1 VSDARPDA
9 SAPDKASAVAPSDT
23 RAGEERAMDAPGAS
37 AGAPDAVDATPAV
50 ERTPTPE
57 QAAAI
62 EARGRDVLLEA
73 GAGSGKT
80 GVMVERYVRL
90 AVDEG
95 VSPDA
100 ILAFT
105 FTDKAAAE
113 LRARVR
119 AELSRRAAGQGA
131 SAVRAAALLSTIG
144 GSWIT
149 TIHGFCNRV
158 LGAHPVAAGVDPGF
172 RVLDQPEAERAARE
186 AFDAALTEFLAD
198 GDPAREE
205 TVAAYDLE
213 GLRGVI
219 GVTHDELRSRG
230 VAEPALP
237 DPPVSDP
244 AEMVARAI
252 EAAGECLEEL
262 KEGNGRRAAL
272 EEALARLTQ
281 PGPPPSLAELETLRP
296 GGTAKALGLF
306 REAIDAA
313 ISSTAEAGDGGVA
326 YRHLAELLRLYTA
339 AFEAAKERR
348 AGIDFEDLQILAA
361 RLLERA
367 EIGQAYRGRFSHLL
381 VDEFQDTNRLQLRL
395 IEALQGPRTQLVVV
409 GDELQ
414 SIYSFR
420 HADLDVFRRRREQI
434 DADPGAELMRL
445 SGNFRSRPE
454 VIGAVN
460 LFGEALLGAA
470 YRPLRVGAPPATE
483 APRGSGP
490 AVELHLTARDGWDEH
505 GIDLDPAI
513 DGRTPLNCLA
523 EARALAA
530 RLRELQDA
538 GIERGAMVVL
548 LRAFTH
554 LDAYEDSLARAGL
567 RPYVVG
573 GRGYWSQQQVA
584 DVCALLATIANPL
597 DDEALFGA
605 LASPACAVAPD
616 TLWLLR
622 GAAGKRRHV
631 WPALER
637 LAVEEG
643 ADLGRSGSA
652 LGRVGGTEA
661 EAART
666 GPADGAE
673 GDSARS
679 GRPGDAEAD
688 AARSGPADDML
699 DAPERLAD
707 IPAGERALL
716 AEFATRL
723 VGLRGRAPR
732 LGLAGLVEAAV
743 TETGYDLAT
752 LLRPAGEARLAN
764 VRKLSRLAA
773 AYEEREGRDL
783 RGLLDFLAARA
794 EIDTEAQ
801 AATAAEGHDGVRIM
815 TVHNAKGL
823 EFEVVAVPDLAR
835 GLLSGG
841 RRPVLALG
849 REQPPRVGLQWR
861 RLGRPAVNLYDYGE
875 LIEAGEARDS
885 EEGLRL
891 FHVAAT
897 RARERLILSGVVKPE
912 PGKDMKPGTAVIE
925 RLVDALGAPRGS
937 EEEPS
942 SDDADPASGEA
953 GSDAAD
959 PLSGEPG
966 SETTGTAAAPGDIA
980 AIQVPAPEPRP
991 GLEASFAPSEIAVH
1005 LNLPSPERAA
1015 ELRDLHLDAAA
1026 DRPLGSGTP
1035 PLVERKPPVVPS
1047 RPLSYTAISAFEE
1060 CAYRFYMERVL
1071 GLPATAPSTGAAAPG
1086 TEDEGPS
1093 AREERSARGAAVHAL
1108 LEWSQANTWQEP
1120 DAELARR
1127 HALAAGL
1134 DLDRAVAQSAAG
1146 RAGTRAAAEGLL
1158 GPVRDWLGSPLR
1170 QEIAAATRVRAEVP
1184 ILLKAGSTVL
1194 RGSIDLLVE
1203 REGAPPLVVDYKTD
1217 RLRGED
1223 PSARAAHYE
1232 VQRAIYAMAAAESLG
1247 ATEVEVA
1254 YVFLERAD
1262 APARTLLTEADMA
1275 RGCTRIES
1283 AVTAISAGDF
1293 SPAPEPDRTW
1303 DLCRGCPALGRL
1315 CGGPPP
1321 RP

>member
-1 VSDARPDA
+1 MS
-9 SAPDKASAVAPSDT
+9 
-23 RAGEERAMDAPGAS
+23 E
-37 AGAPDAVDATPAV
+37 ATPAASAAGGAPAPEPAI
-50 ERTPTPE
+50 ERSPTPE
-57 QAAAI
+57 QRAAI

-80 GVMVERYVRL
+80 GVMVERYCRL
-90 AVDEG
+90 VVDES

-100 ILAFT
+100 VLAFT

-119 AELSRRAAGQGA
+119 AELSRRAAGSGA
-131 SAVRAAALLSTIG
+131 AAVRAAALLTTIG
-144 GSWIT
+144 GAWIT

-158 LGAHPVAAGVDPGF
+158 LAAHPVAAGVDPGF

-186 AFDAALTEFLAD
+186 AFDSALAEFLA
-198 GDPAREE
+198 GGEPAREE

-213 GLRGVI
+213 GLRGVVVAI
-219 GVTHDELRSRG
+219 HDELRSRG
-230 VAEPALP
+230 VADPALP
-237 DPPVSDP
+237 DPPASDP
-244 AEMVARAI
+244 AEALAATI

-262 KEGNGRRAAL
+262 KEGDGRRLVL
-272 EEALARLTQ
+272 EEALSRLTT
-281 PGPPPSLAELETLRP
+281 PGPPPSLAELEALRP
-296 GGTAKALGLF
+296 GGKAKPLAPFRDAL
-306 REAIDAA
+306 EAA
-313 ISSTAEAGDGGVA
+313 IARTAEAGDGGVA
-326 YRHLAELLRLYTA
+326 YRHLADLLRLYTA
-339 AFEAAKERR
+339 AFEVAKERR

-395 IEALQGPRTQLVVV
+395 IEALQGPRSQLVVV

-454 VIGAVN
+454 VIAAVN
-460 LFGEALLGAA
+460 LFGASLLGAA
-470 YRPLRVGAPPATE
+470 YRPLRVGAPPASPT
-483 APRGSGP
+483 PRGRGP
-490 AVELHLTARDGWDEH
+490 AVELHLTARDGWDET
-505 GIDLDPAI
+505 GIELEPAI
-513 DGRTPLNCLA
+513 DGRTPPGCLA
-523 EARALAA
+523 EARTLAA
-530 RLRELQDA
+530 RLRELQQA
-538 GIERGAMVVL
+538 GVERGAMVVL

-584 DVCALLATIANPL
+584 DVGALLATIANPL

-622 GAAGKRRHV
+622 AAAGRRRHV

-637 LAVEEG
+637 LALDG
-643 ADLGRSGSA
+643 
-652 LGRVGGTEA
+652 EA
-661 EAART
+661 ELA
-666 GPADGAE
+666 
-673 GDSARS
+673 
-679 GRPGDAEAD
+679 
-688 AARSGPADDML
+688 
-699 DAPERLAD
+699 APERLEE
-707 IPAGERALL
+707 IPASERELL
-716 AEFATRL
+716 VEFATRL
-723 VGLRGRAPR
+723 VGLRARAPR
-732 LGLAGLVEAAV
+732 LSLSGLIEAAV

-773 AYEEREGRDL
+773 AYEAREGRDL

-794 EIDTEAQ
+794 ETDTEAQ

-823 EFEVVAVPDLAR
+823 EFEVVAVPDLSR
-835 GLLSGG
+835 GLLAGG

-861 RLGRPAVNLYDYGE
+861 RLGRASVNLYDYGE
-875 LIEAGEARDS
+875 LVEAGEARDS

-912 PGKDMKPGTAVIE
+912 PGKEMRPGTAVIE
-925 RLVDALGAPRGS
+925 RLVDALGAPRGADEGDTGAS
-937 EEEPS
+937 E
-942 SDDADPASGEA
+942 ARHGE
-953 GSDAAD
+953 S
-959 PLSGEPG
+959 L
-966 SETTGTAAAPGDIA
+966 TIV
-980 AIQVPAPEPRP
+980 VPPPEARP
-991 GLEASFAPSEIAVH
+991 GLEETFPASEIAVH
-1005 LNLPSPERAA
+1005 LNLPTPERAA
-1015 ELRDLHLDAAA
+1015 ELRALHLDAAA
-1026 DRPLGSGTP
+1026 DRPLGTGTP
-1035 PLVERKPPVVPS
+1035 PLVERRPPIVPS

-1071 GLPATAPSTGAAAPG
+1071 GLPPASPATPDRVRTSPEHVRESANTLPG
-1086 TEDEGPS
+1086 EGDEGPS

-1108 LEWSQANTWQEP
+1108 LEWSQANGWREP
-1120 DAELARR
+1120 TVELARR

-1134 DLDRAVAQSAAG
+1134 EL
-1146 RAGTRAAAEGLL
+1146 GTAEAEELL

-1170 QEIAAATRVRAEVP
+1170 DEIAAAARARAEVP
-1184 ILLKAGSTVL
+1184 ILLGAGGTVL

-1203 REGAPPLVVDYKTD
+1203 RDGAPPLVVDYKTD

-1223 PSARAAHYE
+1223 PAARAGHYE
-1232 VQRAIYAMAAAESLG
+1232 VQRSIYALAAAASLG
-1247 ATEVEVA
+1247 AEEVEVA
-1254 YVFLERAD
+1254 YVFLERAG
-1262 APARTLLTEADMA
+1262 APSRTILTRADMDAGRA
-1275 RGCTRIES
+1275 RIDA
-1283 AVTAISAGDF
+1283 AVAQISAGNF
-1293 SPAPEPDRTW
+1293 APAPEPERTW

-1315 CGGPPP
+1315 CSGPPENP
-1321 RP
+1321 AGAAAAA

>member
-1 VSDARPDA
+1 VGTVSDATP
-9 SAPDKASAVAPSDT
+9 T
-23 RAGEERAMDAPGAS
+23 PGAIE
-37 AGAPDAVDATPAV
+37 AEAAPPAPAV
-50 ERTPTPE
+50 ERSPTPE
-57 QAAAI
+57 QRAAI
-62 EARGRDVLLEA
+62 EARAHNVLLEA

-80 GVMVERYVRL
+80 GVMVERYARL
-90 AVDEG
+90 VVDEG

-100 ILAFT
+100 VLAFT

-119 AELSRRAAGQGA
+119 TELSRRAAGSGA
-131 SAVRAAALLSTIG
+131 KAVRAAALLSTIG
-144 GSWIT
+144 GAWIT

-158 LGAHPVAAGVDPGF
+158 LAAHPVAAGVDPGF

-186 AFDAALTEFLAD
+186 AFDAALAAFLAD

-219 GVTHDELRSRG
+219 VAIHDELRSRG

-237 DPPVSDP
+237 DPPPADP
-244 AEMVARAI
+244 AEALAETI
-252 EAAGECLEEL
+252 EAAGECLEEV
-262 KEGNGRRAAL
+262 KENDPKREAL
-272 EEALARLTQ
+272 EGALARLTM
-281 PGPPPSLAELETLRP
+281 PGPPPTLAELEALRP
-296 GGTAKALGLF
+296 GGKAKPLAPF
-306 REAIDAA
+306 REALEAA
-313 ISSTAEAGDGGVA
+313 IARTAEAGEGGVA
-326 YRHLAELLRLYTA
+326 YRHLADLLRLYTA

-395 IEALQGPRTQLVVV
+395 IEALQGPKTQLVVV

-454 VIGAVN
+454 VIAAVN
-460 LFGEALLGAA
+460 LFGAALLGAA
-470 YRPLRVGAPPATE
+470 YRPLRVGAPPAE
-483 APRGSGP
+483 PAPRGRGP
-490 AVELHLTARDGWDEH
+490 AVELHLTARDGWDAA
-505 GIDLDPAI
+505 GIELEPAI

-523 EARALAA
+523 EARTLAA
-530 RLRELQDA
+530 RLRELHEA
-538 GIERGAMVVL
+538 GVERGSMVVL

-584 DVCALLATIANPL
+584 DVTALLLAIANPL

-622 GAAGKRRHV
+622 AAAGRRRHV
-631 WPALER
+631 WPALEV
-637 LAVEEG
+637 L
-643 ADLGRSGSA
+643 A
-652 LGRVGGTEA
+652 LGGEA
-661 EAART
+661 ELA
-666 GPADGAE
+666 
-673 GDSARS
+673 
-679 GRPGDAEAD
+679 
-688 AARSGPADDML
+688 
-699 DAPERLAD
+699 APERLTE
-707 IPAGERALL
+707 IPAGERELL
-716 AEFATRL
+716 TEFATQL
-723 VGLRGRAPR
+723 VGLRARAPR
-732 LGLAGLVEAAV
+732 LSLSGLIEAAV

-752 LLRPAGEARLAN
+752 LLRPAGEARLAH

-773 AYEEREGRDL
+773 AFEAREGRDL

-794 EIDTEAQ
+794 ETDTEAQ

-823 EFEVVAVPDLAR
+823 EFEVVAVPDLSR
-835 GLLSGG
+835 GLLAGG

-861 RLGRPAVNLYDYGE
+861 RLGRPSVNLYDYGE
-875 LIEAGEARDS
+875 LIEAGESRDS
-885 EEGLRL
+885 EEALRL

-912 PGKDMKPGTAVIE
+912 PAKETKPGTPVIE
-925 RLVDALGAPRGS
+925 RLVEALGVPRPTA
-937 EEEPS
+937 EPAE
-942 SDDADPASGEA
+942 DEADADDTVTEVAVPPA
-953 GSDAAD
+953 
-959 PLSGEPG
+959 
-966 SETTGTAAAPGDIA
+966 
-980 AIQVPAPEPRP
+980 EPRP
-991 GLEASFAPSEIAVH
+991 GLEETFPPSVIPVR
-1005 LNLPSPERAA
+1005 LNEPSVERAA

-1035 PLVERKPPVVPS
+1035 PLVERKPPIVPS

-1060 CAYRFYMERVL
+1060 CGYRFYMERVL
-1071 GLPATAPSTGAAAPG
+1071 GLPAAATAPVGAG
-1086 TEDEGPS
+1086 DEGPS

-1108 LEWSQANTWQEP
+1108 LEWSQANGWAEP
-1120 DAELARR
+1120 SAELARR

-1134 DLDRAVAQSAAG
+1134 DIP
-1146 RAGTRAAAEGLL
+1146 TAEAEEFL
-1158 GPVRDWLGSPLR
+1158 GPVRDWLGSSLR
-1170 QEIAAATRVRAEVP
+1170 EEIAGASRARAEVP
-1184 ILLKAGSTVL
+1184 ILLRARETVL

-1223 PSARAAHYE
+1223 PAERAGHYE
-1232 VQRAIYAMAAAESLG
+1232 IQRSIYALAAAESLG
-1247 ATEVEVA
+1247 VDEVEVV

-1262 APARTLLTEADMA
+1262 TPARTVLTRADMDAGKA
-1275 RGCTRIES
+1275 RIDAAVDRIS
-1283 AVTAISAGDF
+1283 RGDF
-1293 SPAPEPDRTW
+1293 EPPPEAERTW

-1315 CGGPPP
+1315 CKGPPP
-1321 RP
+1321 PP